1 MKKFLSIGLLALT
14 LTASAHAAQVFV
26 RFGPPPPPPRQVMVM
41 RPGPRHVWLPGYY
54 RWQGNRYSWVN
65 GYWAV
70 PPRHRAAWVPGQ
82 WMPQRGGY
90 VWMNGYW
97 H

>member
-1 MKKFLSIGLLALT
+1 MKKIFFIGLLALA
-14 LTASAHAAQVFV
+14 LTASANAAQVFV

-54 RWQGNRYSWVN
+54 RWHGNRYSWTN
-65 GYWAV
+65 GYWAL
-70 PPRHRAAWVPGQ
+70 PPRHRTVWMPGQ
-82 WMPQRGGY
+82 WVPQRGGY

-97 H
+97 R